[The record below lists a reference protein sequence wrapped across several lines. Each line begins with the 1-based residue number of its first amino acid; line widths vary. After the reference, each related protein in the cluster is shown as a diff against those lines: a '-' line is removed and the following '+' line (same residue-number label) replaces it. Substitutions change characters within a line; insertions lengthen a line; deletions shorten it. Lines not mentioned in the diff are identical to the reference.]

1 MSGFK
6 KCVHHTNDTHKLWVM
21 CLGVAQAWEALAGAG
36 CAHCDVFTWCL
47 PLSSTGLTDICICIL
62 DARRGTWLKSLRWV
76 LSLPQS
82 LVASSDALVL
92 NLGGQHSA
100 SSSSAEG
107 LSVGQSGSEE
117 LDVMGGRGGHYIWAC
132 LLFVTSVWRAAGHNA
147 RLLDWNWTGWWRNR
161 SPLQADWMSA
171 SWWVIRICLLRDFRS
186 SLSCMTSSAS
196 HGGTH
201 FCLRLS
207 P

>member
-1 MSGFK
+1 MDLKS
-6 KCVHHTNDTHKLWVM
+6 VSTTPNDTHKLWVM

-47 PLSSTGLTDICICIL
+47 PLSSTGPT
-62 DARRGTWLKSLRWV
+62 T
-76 LSLPQS
+76 
-82 LVASSDALVL
+82 
-92 NLGGQHSA
+92 SA
-100 SSSSAEG
+100 PAYLMLAEG
-107 LSVGQSGSEE
+107 LGWRVWDGSFPSSILGRQFGCPCVESGRPVFGFFQFSRRTVRWPIW
-117 LDVMGGRGGHYIWAC
+117 LRGARCYGGRGGHYIWAC

-201 FCLRLS
+201 FCLRLL